1 MRSEKDIAW
10 IASLVGDPARSRIL
24 LALMDGRAR
33 TAKELAFFA
42 HISAPTA
49 SGHLAKL
56 LDAQLVAVAPQGRH
70 RYFRL
75 ASERVG
81 QMIESMAIVA
91 GDTLPALRYGRRISG
106 PLATARRCYDH
117 LAGRAGVAI
126 AEALQRRGHVV
137 FAEDGGEVTA
147 SGRAFF
153 SALGLDLARLGATR
167 RVFCRPC
174 LDWTE
179 RRHHLAGAVGA
190 ALCAHCIERDWFQ
203 AVRDSRALSITA
215 EGRLALSLH
224 FGIEADRLTPEP
236 ERVAA

>member
-1 MRSEKDIAW
+1 MPSEKDIAW

-42 HISAPTA
+42 RISAPTV

-56 LDAQLVAVAPQGRH
+56 LDAQLVAVEPQGRH

-91 GDTLPALRYGRRISG
+91 GDALPVLHAGRRIPV

-137 FAEDGGEVTA
+137 FAADGGEVTA
-147 SGRAFF
+147 SGHAFF
-153 SALGLDLARLGATR
+153 AALGLDLARFGATR

-190 ALCAHCIERDWFQ
+190 ALCAHCIDRDWFQ
-203 AVRDSRALSITA
+203 ATRDSRALSITPK
-215 EGRLALSLH
+215 GQLALSIH
-224 FGIEADRLTPEP
+224 FGIEADRLAPEP
-236 ERVAA
+236 KRTAA

>member
-1 MRSEKDIAW
+1 MPSEKDIAW
-10 IASLVGDPARSRIL
+10 IASLVGDSARSRIL

-33 TAKELAFFA
+33 TAKELAFLA
-42 HISAPTA
+42 GVAAPTA
-49 SGHLAKL
+49 SAHLAKL
-56 LDAQLVAVAPQGRH
+56 VEAKLIAVEPQGRH

-91 GDTLPALRYGRRISG
+91 GDLFSAPRAGRRVAE

-117 LAGRAGVAI
+117 LAGRIGVAI
-126 AEALQRRGHVV
+126 ADALLSRNHIV
-137 FAEDGGEVTA
+137 FADGGGEVTA
-147 SGRAFF
+147 EGHGFF
-153 SALGLDLARLGATR
+153 ATMGLDLARFGATR

-190 ALCAHCIERDWFQ
+190 ALCEHCLERDWLRPT
-203 AVRDSRALSITA
+203 RDSRALDVTPA
-215 EGRLALSLH
+215 GRSALSAH
-224 FGIEADRLTPEP
+224 FGIDLDQLAPEP
-236 ERVAA
+236 RRAAA

>member
-1 MRSEKDIAW
+1 MPSEKDIAW

-33 TAKELAFFA
+33 TAKELAFLA
-42 HISAPTA
+42 RVSAATA
-49 SGHLAKL
+49 SAHLAKL
-56 LDAQLVAVAPQGRH
+56 RDAQFIVVEPQGRH

-91 GDTLPALRYGRRISG
+91 GDTLPALRSGRRVPE
-106 PLATARRCYDH
+106 PLAMARRCYDH
-117 LAGRAGVAI
+117 VAGRIGVAV
-126 AEALQRRGHVV
+126 ADALLRGDHVV
-137 FAEDGGEVTA
+137 FADGGGEVTPE
-147 SGRAFF
+147 GRAFF
-153 SALGLDLARLGATR
+153 AGLGLDLARFGATR

-190 ALCAHCIERDWFQ
+190 ALCEHCLERDWLRPT
-203 AVRDSRALSITA
+203 RDSRALAVTP
-215 EGRLALSLH
+215 EGRAALSRH
-224 FGIEADRLTPEP
+224 FGIEVDRL
-236 ERVAA
+236 AAQPTRAAA

>member
-1 MRSEKDIAW
+1 MPSEKDIAW
-10 IASLVGDPARSRIL
+10 IASLVGDQARSRIL

-42 HISAPTA
+42 RIAPPTA

-56 LDAQLVAVAPQGRH
+56 VDAHLVAVEPQGRH
-70 RYFRL
+70 RYYRL

-91 GDTLPALRYGRRISG
+91 GDALPFVRPGRRV
-106 PLATARRCYDH
+106 PETLATARRCYDH
-117 LAGRAGVAI
+117 LAGRTGVAI
-126 AEALQRRGHVV
+126 ADALVRRGCIV
-137 FAEDGGEVTA
+137 FADGGGEVTA
-147 SGRAFF
+147 EGHGFF
-153 SALGLDLARLGATR
+153 AGLGLDLARFGATR

-190 ALCAHCIERDWFQ
+190 ALCQHCLERAWLQ
-203 AVRDSRALSITA
+203 PTRDSRALSITP
-215 EGRLALSLH
+215 EGKEALASH
-224 FGIEADRLTPEP
+224 FGIDVDRLAPAP
-236 ERVAA
+236 ERAAA